1 MIPTIAAAA
10 KQIAAKQI
18 SPVEFM
24 KDRLAKAEAVNP
36 QIHAFIRFTPEIA
49 LAQAK
54 AAEARQMAG
63 TLKGPLDGIPIG
75 HKDIYETAG
84 VPTTGHSRV
93 LIDHVPTADA
103 AAVTAWAERGAVMLG
118 KLATHEF
125 AWGGPSFDLPWP
137 PARNPWN
144 TDHFTGGSSSGTGA
158 ALAAGV
164 ILGGT
169 GSDTGGSIRMPA
181 SLCGTAGIKPTYGLC
196 SRRGVLPL
204 SHSLDTVGPLAW
216 TTEDCAIMLDALT
229 GHDPSDP
236 SSANRPKPDL
246 LSGLNGGV
254 KGLRIGVI
262 RHFHETDCPVSPGM
276 AAGIADVVKTLEGL
290 GASVEE
296 VTLPSLAD
304 FNAAGWMI
312 LAADAFVVHEPWLR
326 TKFRDYGEFLRERL
340 ALAGTI
346 SAADYLQA
354 QRRRRELC
362 DAVAKVMEG
371 CDLLLTAGA
380 PGEARL
386 ITEMGK
392 WASFQSPNFTIPF
405 NLTGQPAL
413 TVCAGFGAAGLPVGV
428 QLVGRPFEDA
438 TVLRAGHA
446 YEQAT
451 TWRAKRPA
459 MAA

>member
-1 MIPTIAAAA
+1 M
-10 KQIAAKQI
+10 
-18 SPVEFM
+18 
-24 KDRLAKAEAVNP
+24 
-36 QIHAFIRFTPEIA
+36 
-49 LAQAK
+49 
-54 AAEARQMAG
+54 
-63 TLKGPLDGIPIG
+63 
-75 HKDIYETAG
+75 
-84 VPTTGHSRV
+84 
-93 LIDHVPTADA
+93 
-103 AAVTAWAERGAVMLG
+103 
-118 KLATHEF
+118 
-125 AWGGPSFDLPWP
+125 
-137 PARNPWN
+137 
-144 TDHFTGGSSSGTGA
+144 
-158 ALAAGV
+158 
-164 ILGGT
+164 
-169 GSDTGGSIRMPA
+169 
-181 SLCGTAGIKPTYGLC
+181 
-196 SRRGVLPL
+196 
-204 SHSLDTVGPLAW
+204 
-216 TTEDCAIMLDALT
+216 
-229 GHDPSDP
+229 
-236 SSANRPKPDL
+236 
-246 LSGLNGGV
+246 

-276 AAGIADVVKTLEGL
+276 AAGIADVVTNAGR
-290 GASVEE
+290 SRRDVEE
-296 VTLPSLAD
+296 VTLPPLAD

-362 DAVAKVMEG
+362 DAVARVMER

-413 TVCAGFGAAGLPVGV
+413 TVCAGFGAGGLPVGV

-451 TWRAKRPA
+451 GWRKRRPA
-459 MAA
+459 MAM